1 MPHLLKELKSFWTFY
16 KRTSSSDRRIVF
28 YAEDIASYSYYEGL
42 IRQLTDKENQKI
54 CYITSDL
61 NDPLLIE
68 DRFNLKAFY
77 IKSLLSLFTLTLNS
91 EILIMTMP
99 DLHQFHIRR
108 SEFGT
113 HHIYMFHNIGN
124 SFPVIRYGALFH
136 YDTIFSVGQHHDQEI
151 RHQEELY
158 NLPQKNLIKFGYFRL
173 EKIYRDYRQYISKG
187 VNESDFKANILLGP
201 TWGDDSILNTCG
213 YELIKILLDNKYR
226 VIMRPHP
233 VTLEKSPEVLD
244 GLNANFG
251 HRENYVIAND
261 ISKYES
267 IFESDLLISDW
278 SGFVYEY
285 AFGTERPI
293 LFIDVPQKIVNKR
306 YKEVKI
312 DPIDVSIRDKIGT
325 VISPYELDKLDAAIG
340 TLLSNKDNFVKE
352 IEKARDQY
360 IYNFGTSSESGAKYI
375 MDYLIKGNSEKNS

>member
-158 NLPQKNLIKFGYFRL
+158 NLSQKNLIKFGYFRL

-213 YELIKILLDNKYR
+213 YELIKILLDIDHHR
-226 VIMRPHP
+226 A
-233 VTLEKSPEVLD
+233 LD
-244 GLNANFG
+244 TRN
-251 HRENYVIAND
+251 R
-261 ISKYES
+261 
-267 IFESDLLISDW
+267 
-278 SGFVYEY
+278 
-285 AFGTERPI
+285 
-293 LFIDVPQKIVNKR
+293 
-306 YKEVKI
+306 
-312 DPIDVSIRDKIGT
+312 
-325 VISPYELDKLDAAIG
+325 
-340 TLLSNKDNFVKE
+340 
-352 IEKARDQY
+352 
-360 IYNFGTSSESGAKYI
+360 
-375 MDYLIKGNSEKNS
+375 